1 MPFSLRTIGIVLG
14 AVHHHSSHSSSNSLH
29 TPCRP
34 RPDYYPTRSI
44 DISFVFWGP
53 CLELKPTAAPMPK
66 NHCHHKIRCHFQT
79 TLQKISQRH
88 QSIVVP
94 DSFCESSV
102 LAQSMLTHILDIL
115 PCSLET
121 SPATVKFDTSEGLKS
136 GRPMTKDWHAP
147 EQIVSELRKMR
158 HAEVRLSAGPSLPV
172 AVCSVVDPASHHPSK
187 RCAWKSA
194 QTFMGT

>member
-1 MPFSLRTIGIVLG
+1 
-14 AVHHHSSHSSSNSLH
+14 
-29 TPCRP
+29 
-34 RPDYYPTRSI
+34 
-44 DISFVFWGP
+44 
-53 CLELKPTAAPMPK
+53 
-66 NHCHHKIRCHFQT
+66 
-79 TLQKISQRH
+79 
-88 QSIVVP
+88 
-94 DSFCESSV
+94 
-102 LAQSMLTHILDIL
+102 MLTHILDIL